1 MSDKYPHDW
10 LWAEALEL
18 LEEAERL
25 RQQFF
30 HPPGFEAEPAWAPPI
45 DLLETPQAVH
55 LLVALPGVAPEDTQ
69 LSIEHGR
76 LVIRARRRLPGLY
89 KQARVRRLEIPYGRF
104 QRQVELPPG
113 RYELDGSEWQY
124 GCLAITLRK
133 VA

>member
-1 MSDKYPHDW
+1 MSSKHTGW

-30 HPPGFEAEPAWAPPI
+30 HPPGHSPEPAWAPPI

-55 LLVALPGVAPEDTQ
+55 LLVALPGVAPGNAE
-69 LSIEHGR
+69 LSIEQGR
-76 LVIRARRRLPGLY
+76 LVIRARRSLPEIY
-89 KQARVRRLEIPYGRF
+89 RHARVHRLELPFGRF
-104 QRQVELPPG
+104 VRQVELPPG
-113 RYELDGSEWQY
+113 RYDLEHSEWQH

-133 VA
+133 RP